1 MENIIVSYQDNFW
14 SKISHRKLLDVLE
27 EIKSAQHKIITDQLR
42 HHYKSEDGLYGIKK
56 KKLPVATF
64 CANFNDTS
72 RTKENL
78 NNYNSLMII
87 DIDDIGLDNVK
98 NVFEK
103 LSSDIYLFA
112 LWLSPSGNGI
122 KGLIKLSFEEDINS
136 NEIDI
141 WHYSAFAK
149 ISSYFKE
156 KYQIDLDQSGKDF
169 TRLCFISQDENIVIK
184 NNNITKRFL
193 IAKDAKLELKNS
205 SVAQIRSSKG
215 AVSAKEMRNILHNPL
230 HRNSPTKKKEIQSII
245 KFLDKNKKS
254 ITYEYDNWLRVAL
267 AISSSFTYDLGSDYF
282 IKLSKMDE
290 SKFDETNCVN
300 MLKDCYISNKKM
312 IKFNTVIHLAVQKG
326 FIYKKDFGL
335 ESN

>member
-14 SKISHRKLLDVLE
+14 DKISHRKLLDVLE
-27 EIKSAQHKIITDQLR
+27 EIKSEQHKIITDQLR
-42 HHYKSEDGLYGIKK
+42 HHYISEDGLYGIKK

-87 DIDDIGLDNVK
+87 DIDDIGLENVK
-98 NVFEK
+98 NVFER
-103 LSSDIYLFA
+103 LASDIYLFA

-122 KGLIKLSFEEDINS
+122 KGLIKLSFEADINS
-136 NEIDI
+136 DEIDI

-156 KYQIDLDQSGKDF
+156 QYQIDLDQSGKDF

-184 NNNITKRFL
+184 NEDITERFL
-193 IAKDAKLELKNS
+193 IEKDAKLELQNS
-205 SVAQIRSSKG
+205 SVAQIRNSKG
-215 AVSAKEMRNILHNPL
+215 AVSTKEMKNILYNPL

-245 KFLDKNKKS
+245 KFLNKNKKS

-290 SKFDETNCVN
+290 SKFDETNCIN

>member
-14 SKISHRKLLDVLE
+14 GKISNRKLLDVLM
-27 EIKSAQHKIITDQLR
+27 EIKSDQHKIITDQLR
-42 HHYKSEDGLYGIKK
+42 HHYISEDGLYGIKK

-64 CANFNDTS
+64 CANFNDSS

-87 DIDDIGLDNVK
+87 DIDDIGLENVK
-98 NVFEK
+98 NVFEL

-122 KGLIKLSFEEDINS
+122 KGLIQISFEENINS

-169 TRLCFISQDENIVIK
+169 TRLCFISQDDNIVIK
-184 NNNITKRFL
+184 NDEITEKFL
-193 IAKDAKLELKNS
+193 IKKDVKLELQTTN
-205 SVAQIRSSKG
+205 VAQIRSIKG
-215 AVSAKEMRNILHNPL
+215 VVNAKEMKNILHNPL
-230 HRNSPTKKKEIQSII
+230 NKNSPTKKKEIQSII
-245 KFLDKNKKS
+245 KFLNKNKKS

-267 AISSSFTYDLGSDYF
+267 AISSSFTYDLGIIFF
-282 IKLSKMDE
+282 IELSKMDE
-290 SKFDETNCVN
+290 SKFNEINCTN
-300 MLKDCYISNKKM
+300 MLKECYINNKKM
-312 IKFNTVIHLAVQKG
+312 IKFNTVIHLAAQKG
-326 FIYKKDFGL
+326 FMYKKDFGL

>member
-1 MENIIVSYQDNFW
+1 MENLIVSYQDNYW
-14 SKISHRKLLDVLE
+14 SKIRSRKMVDVLN
-27 EIKSAQHKIITDQLR
+27 EIKSDQHKMITDQLR
-42 HHYKSEDGLYGIKK
+42 THYINADGLYGMKK

-64 CANFNDTS
+64 CANFNDSS

-87 DIDDIGLDNVK
+87 DIDDIGLENVK
-98 NVFEK
+98 SVFEQ

-122 KGLIKLSFEEDINS
+122 KGLIQLSFEENVNPD
-136 NEIDI
+136 EIDI

-156 KYQIDLDQSGKDF
+156 KYGIDLDQSGKDF
-169 TRLCFISQDENIVIK
+169 TRLCFISQDDNIAIKNPEVTEKFVIK
-184 NNNITKRFL
+184 
-193 IAKDAKLELKNS
+193 KDAKLELQITTT
-205 SVAQIRSSKG
+205 AQIRSAKG
-215 AVSAKEMRNILHNPL
+215 RVNVKELKNILHNPL
-230 HRNSPTKKKEIQSII
+230 NRNSPTQKKEIQSII
-245 KFLDKNKKS
+245 KFLNKNRKS

-267 AISSSFTYDLGSDYF
+267 AISSSFTYDLGITF
-282 IKLSKMDE
+282 FKELSKMDK

-300 MLKDCYISNKKM
+300 MLKECYINNKKM
-312 IKFNTVIHLAVQKG
+312 IKFNTIIHLAVEKG
-326 FIYKKDFGL
+326 FIYKKDSGL